1 MPKQLQSIGI
11 EKMPL
16 VLEGSEAHSGTSI
29 VTEGDAGRTFLL
41 TLDSQPVADVRVGV
55 YVAGGI
61 LVEPTELLFTA
72 QTWAQPQ
79 AVTVVAVDDNVAEAV
94 EFASIWHNSTSS
106 DPNYVIGS
114 ELIQRVNVT
123 VISDDSAG
131 LLVSASELA
140 IAEGVGGEG
149 TYSVRL

>member
-1 MPKQLQSIGI
+1 MS
-11 EKMPL
+11 
-16 VLEGSEAHSGTSI
+16 
-29 VTEGDAGRTFLL
+29 
-41 TLDSQPVADVRVGV
+41 V
-55 YVAGGI
+55 YFAGGI

-140 IAEGVGGEG
+140 IAEGVGGEC
-149 TYSVRL
+149 TYSVRLASQPWSSLTVDPSWIATGGYPRLTRQSCAPITGVW

>member
-1 MPKQLQSIGI
+1 MS
-11 EKMPL
+11 
-16 VLEGSEAHSGTSI
+16 VS
-29 VTEGDAGRTFLL
+29 
-41 TLDSQPVADVRVGV
+41 V
-55 YVAGGI
+55 YFAGGI

-149 TYSVRL
+149 TYSVRLSSRPVLRDGAASTVTVSVLVDGSEVRAVPSTLSFS